1 MTNNANKKTAPKG
14 KGNLIVFSGP
24 SGVGKNAL
32 RKILFMDTS
41 LNLQFSVSNTT
52 RAQREGEVDGVDYNF
67 CTKEEFAKM
76 IQKDE
81 LIEYAVYVDN
91 YYGTSKKA
99 VEKMLNDG
107 KNVFLEIEVQG
118 ALKVMDNFPN
128 AVTIFIAP
136 PSIEELEKRL
146 TARATE
152 DKEIIK
158 ERLEQ
163 AKFEMTLKSKYK
175 HVVINDHL
183 IEAAA
188 KVSKIIRG
196 DAK

>member
-1 MTNNANKKTAPKG
+1 MGTSAKTKKQG
-14 KGNLIVFSGP
+14 KLIVFSGP

-32 RKILFMDTS
+32 RKILFMDKS
-41 LNLQFSVSNTT
+41 LNLEFSVSNTT
-52 RAQREGEVDGVDYNF
+52 RPIRENEEQGVDYNF

-91 YYGTSKKA
+91 YYGTSKKQ
-99 VEKMLNDG
+99 VEKMLNEG

-118 ALKVMDNFPN
+118 ALKVMDSFPK

-146 TARATE
+146 LDRATE
-152 DKEIIK
+152 SKEVIK

-163 AKFEMTLKSKYK
+163 AKFEMTLKSKYN
-175 HVVINDHL
+175 HVVVNDHI

-188 KVSKIIRG
+188 KVAKIIRG

>member
-175 HVVINDHL
+175 HVVTNDHL

>member
-1 MTNNANKKTAPKG
+1 MTNNATKKTTKG

-52 RAQREGEVDGVDYNF
+52 RTQREGEIDGTDYNF

-175 HVVINDHL
+175 HVVTNDFL